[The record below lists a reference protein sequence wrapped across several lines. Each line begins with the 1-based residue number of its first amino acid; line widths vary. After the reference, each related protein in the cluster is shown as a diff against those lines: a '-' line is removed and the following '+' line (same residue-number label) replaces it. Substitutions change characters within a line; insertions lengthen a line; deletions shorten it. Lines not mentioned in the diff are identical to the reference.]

1 MESSAC
7 DVGAKAGTLSHRMD
21 VTVQT
26 GHTKAP
32 RDVSLLSLELTSQGG
47 EQVVF
52 LMEILSRS
60 GELKVIERECE
71 TVVQHALLETEG
83 DAAQRLDSCLKELN
97 GLLKGFTIS
106 QAVDEAHMILAILDD
121 SQTLHVSH
129 AGRAEAYLMRKG
141 VTSQV
146 TEYSPGKPVSAFVHI
161 ASGHME
167 GKDVVLFS
175 TQRLLR
181 AITPAQ
187 LNQMSQHED
196 KLLTAITRSLEAERE
211 HAALALLTMPAG
223 RPQEEEE
230 VVLPRRSAARTRK
243 GETSTS
249 VFASSA
255 SAAKNLLDLGKRAI
269 AGVGK
274 RGLPLK
280 SLKKEMVPM
289 DRIRGSITSFLQDLA
304 DPKRKKRAHMLLLAG
319 ALAVLLGVWATTH
332 LLTTSQRSKT
342 KAELQELM
350 VQINEEIQ
358 TAENRRII
366 GDIDSANAVL
376 QRAQDRAKQVMDNE
390 SGLFRMEAL
399 DLLETIRSKQ
409 EELNNV
415 IRLSP
420 RVVANLASKS
430 ADVQA
435 RGMIGVGDGEFL
447 AYDEHDLYRVVL
459 NAVEDPKKAADG
471 TDVIVSGTWLPRFST
486 SAFLTSGHTLVEV
499 ASGQISTAK
508 TDDPAGWVTGTDIE
522 GYLRFLYVLSPD
534 AKQIYKYEKQ
544 NARYGAPVGYNVNG
558 DLTGAID
565 MAIDGNVYVLKEGG
579 TVLKLFRGEAQPFSV
594 RRAPEGVLAGSTKVF
609 KVGTGNFYFLDP
621 AKKRVIVTTDG
632 GTTGESTYVRQYV
645 LEGDQVG
652 TPVDLYI
659 DPEQTKLFVSD
670 EKRIYAIDILK

>member
-1 MESSAC
+1 
-7 DVGAKAGTLSHRMD
+7 MD
-21 VTVQT
+21 ATVQT

-32 RDVSLLSLELTSQGG
+32 RDVSLISLELTSQGG
-47 EQVVF
+47 EPVVF
-52 LMEILSRS
+52 LMEIVSRG
-60 GELKVIERECE
+60 GELKIIERECE
-71 TVVQHALLETEG
+71 SVVQHALLETEG

-106 QAVDEAHMILAILDD
+106 QAVDEAHMILAVLDA
-121 SQTLHVSH
+121 SHTLHVSH

-141 VTSQV
+141 LTSQI

-167 GKDVVLFS
+167 GKDLVLFS

-181 AITPAQ
+181 AVTPAQ
-187 LNQMSQHED
+187 LTHIAQHED
-196 KLLTAITRSLEAERE
+196 KVLSAIIRSLEAERE
-211 HAALALLTMPAG
+211 HASLALLSMPAG
-223 RPQEEEE
+223 KSAPEEDI
-230 VVLPRRSAARTRK
+230 VVPRRAAARSRR
-243 GETSTS
+243 GETATS

-255 SAAKNLLDLGKRAI
+255 SAAKNLLDLGKRALS
-269 AGVGK
+269 GVSKK
-274 RGLPLK
+274 RLPM
-280 SLKKEMVPM
+280 KKELVPM
-289 DRIRGSITSFLQDLA
+289 DRIRSAVTSFLQDLT

-342 KAELQELM
+342 KTELQELM
-350 VQINEEIQ
+350 VQINDEIQ
-358 TAENRRII
+358 TAENRRLI

-430 ADVQA
+430 AGVQA
-435 RGMIGVGDGEFL
+435 RGIIGVGDGEFL
-447 AYDEHDLYRVVL
+447 AYDAHDLYRVVL

-486 SAFLTSGHTLVEV
+486 SVFLTSGHTLVEV
-499 ASGQISTAK
+499 ASGLVSTAK
-508 TDDPAGWVTGTDIE
+508 TDDPAGWVSGTDVE
-522 GYLRFLYVLSPD
+522 GYLGFLYVLSPE

-558 DLTGAID
+558 DLTGALD
-565 MAIDGNVYVLKEGG
+565 MTIDGNVYVLKEGG
-579 TVLKLFRGEAQPFSV
+579 SVVKLFRGEAQPFSI
-594 RRAPEGVLAGSTKVF
+594 RRAPDGVLTGATKVF

-621 AKKRVIVTTDG
+621 SKKRVIVTTDG
-632 GTTGESTYVRQYV
+632 GATGESTYVRQYV

-652 TPVDLYI
+652 TLVDLYVDTDQAKI
-659 DPEQTKLFVSD
+659 YVSD
-670 EKRIYAIDILK
+670 EKRMYAIDILK